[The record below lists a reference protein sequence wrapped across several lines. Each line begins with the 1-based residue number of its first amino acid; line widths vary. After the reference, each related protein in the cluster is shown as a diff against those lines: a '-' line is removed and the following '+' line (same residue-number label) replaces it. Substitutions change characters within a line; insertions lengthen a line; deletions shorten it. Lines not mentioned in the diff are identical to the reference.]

1 LRIDKLRPFRCGPA
15 KPSPRSEGGSAPDLP
30 HDYSLTTVAVGC
42 KPAIRYAPWIQVHV
56 PAMFLGQARQLK
68 KRMPNDSEE
77 ISVIKEP
84 VEIDTYSG
92 QYQRPGERRPALVF
106 LRGELLA
113 VPIPLERAEVTLGR
127 ALDADIRIN
136 DSRAS
141 RLHAR
146 ISTEPDAE
154 TGVVR
159 YRLTDLDSTNGTMLN
174 GKAIVQAF
182 LQDGDKFE
190 VGDQLIR
197 FEMLDEIDREFQQQ
211 IHRLLV
217 HDELTGLLTSKSF
230 FSELRREAA
239 RAEAESMPFCVLMMD
254 LDYFKEVNDTYGHL
268 VGSET
273 LEEVGAVIN
282 KTLRAGD
289 VGARFGG
296 EEFAAFLLA
305 ADYAQ
310 GMVAAERVRSAI
322 EKHVFPA
329 VRREST
335 ESPRTHKITISIG
348 VAAFPDDGRDPIQL
362 VELADSALYRAKRSG
377 RNCVCAY
384 RPAGTTEVLHLR
396 PRLET

>member
-1 LRIDKLRPFRCGPA
+1 MA
-15 KPSPRSEGGSAPDLP
+15 NESED
-30 HDYSLTTVAVGC
+30 
-42 KPAIRYAPWIQVHV
+42 
-56 PAMFLGQARQLK
+56 
-68 KRMPNDSEE
+68 

-84 VEIDTYSG
+84 AEIDTYSG
-92 QYQRPGERRPALVF
+92 QYQRSGERRPALVF

-113 VPIPLERAEVTLGR
+113 VPIPLERAQVTVGR
-127 ALDADIRIN
+127 ALDADIRVN

-146 ISTEPDAE
+146 IITEPDE
-154 TGVVR
+154 NGVVR
-159 YRLTDLDSTNGTMLN
+159 YRLKDLDSTNGTILN
-174 GKAIVQAF
+174 GKAIDQAL

-190 VGDQLIR
+190 IGDQLIR

-239 RAEAESMPFCVLMMD
+239 RAEAEAMPFCVLMMD
-254 LDYFKEVNDTYGHL
+254 IDYFKEVNDTYGHL

-273 LEEVGAVIN
+273 LEEVGAVI
-282 KTLRAGD
+282 KQSLRAGD

-296 EEFAAFLLA
+296 EEFAAFLLD
-305 ADYAQ
+305 ADYGQ
-310 GMVAAERVRSAI
+310 GMVAAERVRLAI
-322 EKHVFPA
+322 EKHDFSA
-329 VRREST
+329 VRRGSRGQ
-335 ESPRTHKITISIG
+335 PRTHKITISVG
-348 VAAFPDDGRDPIQL
+348 VASFPEDGQDPIQL
-362 VELADSALYRAKRSG
+362 DELADSALYRAKRNG

-384 RPAGTTEVLHLR
+384 RPPGVNEVVRLR